1 MQGNYDIQNLPAATR
16 CVKPKF
22 TVSEPPFF
30 RRDGQMPKQNL
41 KQALA
46 VGKASTERKRRSVLD
61 PESPAGSSQEEMGF
75 LAIKTKSC

>member
-1 MQGNYDIQNLPAATR
+1 MTFKNLPVVTR

-46 VGKASTERKRRSVLD
+46 VSKACIQKKHRSTLD
-61 PESPAGSSQEEMGF
+61 PECVGLHRQIRHREEEMGF
-75 LAIKTKSC
+75 MAMNKSC